1 MSDATNENNEFF
13 DIIKFVIDNIIYL
26 FFVSILATILSVFYH
41 TNITKNTFEVKVAFS
56 SIDAYETSKYQIIN
70 NEYRK
75 TVHANTWGYEGV
87 DDLINT
93 EGYEE
98 VEDLINNETLLISF
112 LSEFNSKDILVDN
125 FKLFFMDQ
133 NDISDVEAKAMAIE
147 AANNFDA
154 ISGNDFNVIRFEAID
169 SNINSYS
176 KVLINSVRDIEI
188 HIYDMLLSEMQE
200 QIKNSILNLELSSRR
215 IDAKAKLREYEI
227 IGQQKLKLQFLKTQ
241 LKIAKN
247 FKASDDFEFPSVNM
261 GGLNEGGNIESISNF
276 SLISLYFLKG
286 TEAILSEIEDLE
298 KKINSGNI
306 ILDEEYNKIMAQ
318 KKSVE
323 IDLHPHL
330 TLGESILNFKKEK
343 FKAINI
349 YELYEKKLVSMPLI
363 LNIIIFNVL
372 GFIIFTFFQLIRRT
386 YFVK

>member
-26 FFVSILATILSVFYH
+26 FFVSILATVLSVFYH
-41 TNITKNTFEVKVAFS
+41 KNITKNIFEVEVAFS
-56 SIDAYETSKYQIIN
+56 SIDEFETSKYQIIN

-75 TVHANTWGYEGV
+75 TLHANSGGYDEV
-87 DDLINT
+87 DDLIN
-93 EGYEE
+93 
-98 VEDLINNETLLISF
+98 DETLLTSF
-112 LSEFNSKDILVDN
+112 LSEFNSKDILLEN

-133 NDISDVEAKAMAIE
+133 NDISDVKAKAMAIE
-147 AANNFDA
+147 AVNNFDV
-154 ISGNDFNVIRFEAID
+154 ISDNDFNIIRFEAID
-169 SNINSYS
+169 SNINSSY
-176 KVLINSVRDIEI
+176 KVLINSVRDIEN

-215 IDAKAKLREYEI
+215 IDAKAKIREYEI

-306 ILDEEYNKIMAQ
+306 ILDEKYNEIMAEQ
-318 KKSVE
+318 KALE

-330 TLGESILNFKKEK
+330 TLEESIINFKKDN

-349 YELYEKKLVSMPLI
+349 YEVYEKKLVSIPLI
-363 LNIIIFNVL
+363 LNIIIFNVF
-372 GFIIFTFFQLIRRT
+372 GFIIFTFFQLIRRM